1 MHIKPSTESII
12 VVCVANY
19 CRSPVAE
26 NFLNQHLGSKFNICS
41 AGISPLYRSGMDP
54 RSQKFLIENNLK
66 PKNHVPKKISSDMI
80 KNAKYVL
87 ALDLYVLNELNN
99 LFPKHKEKI
108 KLLNFQIPSINLIDP
123 YKLDDLSYNKIM
135 KDIKNVCFS
144 IILQ

>member
-1 MHIKPSTESII
+1 
-12 VVCVANY
+12 
-19 CRSPVAE
+19 
-26 NFLNQHLGSKFNICS
+26 
-41 AGISPLYRSGMDP
+41 
-54 RSQKFLIENNLK
+54 
-66 PKNHVPKKISSDMI
+66 MI